1 MQVFQIIFRKEIFY
15 NFASIMECIIKI
27 ILDEIDK
34 GIRPKH
40 REFLRK
46 ASFNEVVPIPN
57 EKIVELIHQNFY
69 IQYFRVL

>member
-1 MQVFQIIFRKEIFY
+1 MY
-15 NFASIMECIIKI
+15 NNY